1 MTKKEIMKRYL
12 AERVDFEGLR
22 NDVKNS
28 WLKDRP
34 KSEIPYNGITG
45 KYFYKLGEEAIK
57 VAGYKF
63 PDSDRTY
70 LTLFE
75 VTKELIFENL

>member
-1 MTKKEIMKRYL
+1 MTKKEIMKKYL

-28 WLKDRP
+28 WLKDRS

-45 KYFYKLGEEAIK
+45 KYFDKLSEEAIK

-63 PDSDRTY
+63 PDSDRTC

-75 VTKELIFENL
+75 VTRDLIIENL

>member
-12 AERVDFEGLR
+12 AERVDFDGLR

-45 KYFYKLGEEAIK
+45 KYFGKFDEEAIK
-57 VAGYKF
+57 AAGYKF

-70 LTLFE
+70 LTLFD
-75 VTKELIFENL
+75 VTKELIHENL